1 MVDFWIGSRPGEQE
15 GGSTDPLELFRTV
28 FPGEVL
34 EIYERLRVLA
44 PTIFTR
50 TIDSGKGAEFPAI
63 GGATARYFTPG
74 ERLTGQGQIP
84 HGQNL
89 VNVDYPLI
97 SDIFLHD
104 FDDAMIHYEVRARYA
119 RAMGIALANRDDSD
133 TGIVIAKAA
142 RLSSGLVSSYAGG
155 TVLSKTNIDTDGT
168 VMADAIFDAGIEFD
182 TKDNMV
188 MGRRCALRP
197 VQYGLVVKSGKATD
211 HDTSGMG
218 IENGGYATGKVKMI
232 NEIPIMKSNNVPS
245 TNITV
250 NPTGA
255 RNDYTGDFSKTFGLV
270 YGDEAAAC
278 VRRWELEMQQEGTV
292 AGQGDLIVGRMMH
305 GKAPHRADCAIEL
318 VKP

>member
-1 MVDFWIGSRPGEQE
+1 MTDFWIGSRPGEQE

-44 PTIFTR
+44 PKVFTR
-50 TIDSGKGAEFPAI
+50 TIQTGKGAEFPAI
-63 GGATARYFTPG
+63 GGAEARYFTPG

-104 FDDAMIHYEVRARYA
+104 FDDAMLHYEVRARYA
-119 RAMGIALANRDDSD
+119 RAMGIALANRDDRD
-133 TGIVIAKAA
+133 TGIVIAKSA
-142 RLSSGLVSSYAGG
+142 RQVSGLVSSYAGG
-155 TVLSKTNIDTDGT
+155 TIISRANMDVDGD
-168 VMADAIFDAGIEFD
+168 VIADAIFDAGIEFD

-188 MGRRCALRP
+188 MGRSSVLPP

-211 HDTSGMG
+211 YEQSFGA
-218 IENGGYATGKVKMI
+218 NGGYASGKVHAI
-232 NEIPIMKSNNVPS
+232 NDIPIFKSNNIPR
-245 TNITV
+245 TNITS

-255 RNDYTGDFSKTFGLV
+255 RNDYTGNFTKTYGLV
-270 YGDEAAAC
+270 FGDEAAAC
-278 VRRWELEMQQEGTV
+278 VRRWELEMQQEATV
-292 AGQGDLIVGRMMH
+292 AGQGTLIVGRMMH
-305 GKAPHRADCAIEL
+305 GKKEHRADCAIEL